1 MRALMFTL
9 GLSLAFPASAQTLVI
24 GNKGEDSVSFVDL
37 NSGREVRRVETEK
50 APHEVAISPDGARA
64 AVVAYGG
71 QTIDIFDVA
80 SATLVER
87 IDIAP
92 NLRPHGL
99 VWLKDGRI
107 VATAEGSDSI
117 AVVRAAK
124 DGAGERVRQ
133 VATGQKGS
141 HMVAVSPDGRRAWV
155 ANMGSKSVT
164 AIDLTTMRKIGDTP
178 VGKEPEGLALSPDGR
193 RLWVADRGGDRVHEF
208 DAATMKELGSV
219 AVGRFP
225 IRILV
230 SPDGRH
236 AVTSNLE
243 SGDLSVIDT
252 ATRAVSRTIP
262 VGRTKEFGQVTI
274 LFSDDGTRLYVA
286 ETGIDRIAEVD
297 FASGRVLGR
306 LPAGKQG
313 DGIAIAPVTVRQAEP

>member
-1 MRALMFTL
+1 MRALLLTAALTL
-9 GLSLAFPASAQTLVI
+9 ALPASAQTLVI
-24 GNKGEDSVSFVDL
+24 GNKGEDTVSFVDL
-37 NSGREVRRVETEK
+37 KTGREVRRVETAK

-71 QTIDIFDVA
+71 QTIDIFDVGTA
-80 SATLVER
+80 SLVER

-107 VATAEGSDSI
+107 VATAEGSDSVAI
-117 AVVRAAK
+117 VRASK
-124 DGAGERVRQ
+124 EGAGERVRQ
-133 VATGQKGS
+133 IATGQKGS
-141 HMVAVSPDGRRAWV
+141 HMVAVSPDGSRAWV
-155 ANMGSKSVT
+155 ANMGSKSIT
-164 AIDLTTMRKIGDTP
+164 AIDLAAMRKLGDTP

-219 AVGRFP
+219 AVGQFP

-243 SGDLSVIDT
+243 SGDLTVIDT
-252 ATRAVSRTIP
+252 ATRAVTRTIP
-262 VGRTKEFGQVTI
+262 VGRDKAFGQVTL
-274 LFSDDGTRLYVA
+274 LFSADGKRLYAA
-286 ETGIDRIAEVD
+286 ETGIDRIAEID
-297 FASGRVLGR
+297 FASGRVIGR
-306 LPAGKQG
+306 LPAGKNG
-313 DGIAIAPVTVRQAEP
+313 DGIAIAPVTVAPPES